1 MLYKRETPD
10 TDVIVDV
17 LKRNGMTIRQLS
29 KLMYGEN
36 THRDLIKNLKEK
48 PDIRSS
54 TLVRICNLLEIPME
68 TLFNND
74 VNHETSGEVPSIVGN
89 NNVVNSSVINN
100 DITALRAENK
110 ALKLL
115 IEEKNMRIEDLR
127 RQNKELITLISN
139 LNIVLDKSGTQMGQL
154 KKIENV

>member
-74 VNHETSGEVPSIVGN
+74 VNHENSGEVPSIVGN

-127 RQNKELITLISN
+127 RQNKELITLVSN
-139 LNIVLDKSGTQMGQL
+139 LNIVLDKSGTQMGQ
-154 KKIENV
+154 

>member
-74 VNHETSGEVPSIVGN
+74 VNHENSGEVPSIVGN
-89 NNVVNSSVINN
+89 NNVINSSVINN

-139 LNIVLDKSGTQMGQL
+139 LNIVLDKSGTQMGQ
-154 KKIENV
+154 

>member
-10 TDVIVDV
+10 TDVIIEV
-17 LKRNGMTIRQLS
+17 LKRNGMTMRQLS

-36 THRDLIKNLKEK
+36 THRDLIKNLREK

-68 TLFNND
+68 TLFNNEI
-74 VNHETSGEVPSIVGN
+74 NYENSGEVPSIVGN

-127 RQNKELITLISN
+127 QQNKELITLISN
-139 LNIVLDKSGTQMGQL
+139 LNIALDKSGTQMGQ
-154 KKIENV
+154 

>member
-17 LKRNGMTIRQLS
+17 LKSNGMTIRQLS

-74 VNHETSGEVPSIVGN
+74 VNHENSGEVPSIVGN

-115 IEEKNMRIEDLR
+115 LEEKNMRIEDLR
-127 RQNKELITLISN
+127 QQNKELITLISN
-139 LNIVLDKSGTQMGQL
+139 LNIVLDKSGTQMGQ
-154 KKIENV
+154 

>member
-10 TDVIVDV
+10 TDVIIEV
-17 LKRNGMTIRQLS
+17 LKRNGMTMRQLS

-36 THRDLIKNLKEK
+36 THRDLIKNLREK

-68 TLFNND
+68 TLFNNEI
-74 VNHETSGEVPSIVGN
+74 NYENSGEVPSIVGN
-89 NNVVNSSVINN
+89 NNVINSSVINN

-127 RQNKELITLISN
+127 QQNKELITLISN
-139 LNIVLDKSGTQMGQL
+139 LNIALDKSGTQMGQ
-154 KKIENV
+154 

>member
-1 MLYKRETPD
+1 
-10 TDVIVDV
+10 
-17 LKRNGMTIRQLS
+17 
-29 KLMYGEN
+29 
-36 THRDLIKNLKEK
+36 
-48 PDIRSS
+48 
-54 TLVRICNLLEIPME
+54 ME

-74 VNHETSGEVPSIVGN
+74 VNHENSGEVPSIVGN

-139 LNIVLDKSGTQMGQL
+139 LNIVLDKSGTQMGQ
-154 KKIENV
+154 

>member
-1 MLYKRETPD
+1 
-10 TDVIVDV
+10 
-17 LKRNGMTIRQLS
+17 MTIRQLS

-74 VNHETSGEVPSIVGN
+74 VNHENSGEVPSIVGN

-139 LNIVLDKSGTQMGQL
+139 LNIVLDKSGTQMGQ
-154 KKIENV
+154 

>member
-74 VNHETSGEVPSIVGN
+74 VNHENSGEVPSIVGN

-127 RQNKELITLISN
+127 QQNKELITLISN
-139 LNIVLDKSGTQMGQL
+139 LNIVLDKSGTQMGQ
-154 KKIENV
+154 

>member
-74 VNHETSGEVPSIVGN
+74 VNHENSGEVPSIVGN

-115 IEEKNMRIEDLR
+115 IEEKNMRIGDLR
-127 RQNKELITLISN
+127 QQNKELITLISN
-139 LNIVLDKSGTQMGQL
+139 LNIVLDKSGTQMGQ
-154 KKIENV
+154 

>member
-54 TLVRICNLLEIPME
+54 TLVRICNILEIPME

-74 VNHETSGEVPSIVGN
+74 VNHENSGEVPSIVGN

-139 LNIVLDKSGTQMGQL
+139 LNIVLDKSGTQMGQ
-154 KKIENV
+154 

>member
-74 VNHETSGEVPSIVGN
+74 VNHENSGEVPSIVEN

-139 LNIVLDKSGTQMGQL
+139 LNIVLDKSGTQMGQ
-154 KKIENV
+154 

>member
-74 VNHETSGEVPSIVGN
+74 VNHENSGEVPSIVGN

-139 LNIVLDKSGTQMGQL
+139 LNIVLDKSGTQMGQ
-154 KKIENV
+154 

>member
-74 VNHETSGEVPSIVGN
+74 VNHENSGEVPSIVGN

-115 IEEKNMRIEDLR
+115 IEEKKMRIEDLR
-127 RQNKELITLISN
+127 QQNKELITLISN
-139 LNIVLDKSGTQMGQL
+139 LNIVLDKSGTQMGQ
-154 KKIENV
+154 

>member
-74 VNHETSGEVPSIVGN
+74 VNHENSGEVPSIVGN

-115 IEEKNMRIEDLR
+115 LEEKNMRIEDLR
-127 RQNKELITLISN
+127 QQNKELITLISN
-139 LNIVLDKSGTQMGQL
+139 LNIVLDKSGTQMGQ
-154 KKIENV
+154 

>member
-74 VNHETSGEVPSIVGN
+74 VNHENSGEVPSIVGN

-115 IEEKNMRIEDLR
+115 IEEKNMRIEDLKQ
-127 RQNKELITLISN
+127 QNKELISLISN
-139 LNIVLDKSGTQMGQL
+139 LKDKSGTQIGQ
-154 KKIENV
+154 

>member
-74 VNHETSGEVPSIVGN
+74 VNHENSGEVPSIVGN

-127 RQNKELITLISN
+127 QQNKELITLISN
-139 LNIVLDKSGTQMGQL
+139 LNIVLDKSGTQMGL
-154 KKIENV
+154 

>member
-74 VNHETSGEVPSIVGN
+74 VNHENSGEVPSIVGN

-115 IEEKNMRIEDLR
+115 LEEKNMRIEDLR
-127 RQNKELITLISN
+127 QQNKELIILISN
-139 LNIVLDKSGTQMGQL
+139 LNIVLDKSGTQMGQ
-154 KKIENV
+154 

>member
-74 VNHETSGEVPSIVGN
+74 VNHENSCEVPSIVGN
-89 NNVVNSSVINN
+89 NNVVNSSVVNN

-115 IEEKNMRIEDLR
+115 LEEKNMRIEDLR
-127 RQNKELITLISN
+127 QQNKELISLISN
-139 LNIVLDKSGTQMGQL
+139 LNMVLDKSGTQMGQ
-154 KKIENV
+154 

>member
-10 TDVIVDV
+10 TDVIIEV
-17 LKRNGMTIRQLS
+17 LKRNGMTMRQLS

-36 THRDLIKNLKEK
+36 THRDLIKNLREK

-68 TLFNND
+68 TLFNNEI
-74 VNHETSGEVPSIVGN
+74 NYENSGEVPSIVGN

-115 IEEKNMRIEDLR
+115 IEEKNMRIDDLR
-127 RQNKELITLISN
+127 QQNKELITLISN
-139 LNIVLDKSGTQMGQL
+139 LNTVLDKSGTQMGQ
-154 KKIENV
+154 

>member
-74 VNHETSGEVPSIVGN
+74 VN
-89 NNVVNSSVINN
+89 
-100 DITALRAENK
+100 
-110 ALKLL
+110 
-115 IEEKNMRIEDLR
+115 
-127 RQNKELITLISN
+127 
-139 LNIVLDKSGTQMGQL
+139 DKSYLINDTTA
-154 KKIENV
+154 KICTDLGANSLVSGNYIYSSQNIKEAIEKIS